1 MKKEGSKLDD
11 YQMIRG
17 PRPWEE
23 PSEEFKKQREELD
36 ERNKVTRIKSLGE
49 LGLKRGL

>member
-1 MKKEGSKLDD
+1 MLAKEENKSDD

-23 PSEEFKKQREELD
+23 PSPELKKQQEELA
-36 ERNKVTRIKSLGE
+36 ERGKKFKSPRE
-49 LGLKRGL
+49 LGLM